1 MWKFWTFVDDLFVC
15 MIDFQNNSFG
25 CIIVE
30 KSKILVVF
38 IYIFLDWCAYV
49 CWKCVVIFCWVL
61 GIYVYAVVRI
71 FFSSYV
77 VSVIILILIV
87 FFSSYFVY
95 ILLFLLV
102 GIDIFTLAFLLSYI
116 SWSGKIE
123 RLVWFTFTMS
133 HMLLQHCIISTK

>member
-1 MWKFWTFVDDLFVC
+1 MFVGSVLL
-15 MIDFQNNSFG
+15 SS
-25 CIIVE
+25 VE
-30 KSKILVVF
+30 SLALMF
-38 IYIFLDWCAYV
+38 Y
-49 CWKCVVIFCWVL
+49 VVIH
-61 GIYVYAVVRI
+61 I
-71 FFSSYV
+71 FFLSYV

-87 FFSSYFVY
+87 FFSSHFVY

-133 HMLLQHCIISTK
+133 HMLLQHCIIATK